1 MLRPPRIGGRTRG
14 FTLIEIMIVVAI
26 IGIVLALA
34 IPNFLK
40 SRVAARKN
48 ICIENLSQIE
58 TAKQTWGLENSK
70 KSGDV
75 PNMDDLIGEDKYIK
89 RMPACPGG
97 GTYEL
102 NGVGTPATCTQEGH
116 VF

>member
-1 MLRPPRIGGRTRG
+1 
-14 FTLIEIMIVVAI
+14 MITVAI

-58 TAKQTWGLENSK
+58 SAKQQWGLEAGK
-70 KSGDV
+70 KAGDV
-75 PNMDDLIGEDKYIK
+75 PDEGDIIGDDKYMK
-89 RMPACPGG
+89 RLPNCPGG

-102 NGVGTPATCTQEGH
+102 NAVGTTATCTEEGH

>member
-1 MLRPPRIGGRTRG
+1 MKPLRIGSRQG
-14 FTLIEIMIVVAI
+14 FTLIEILVVVGI

-58 TAKQTWGLENSK
+58 SAKQQWGLEAGK
-70 KSGDV
+70 KNGDV
-75 PNMDDLIGEDKYIK
+75 PAEDDIIGDDKYMK
-89 RMPACPGG
+89 KLPNCPGG
-97 GTYEL
+97 GTYTL
-102 NGVGTPATCTQEGH
+102 NAVGTPATCTQEGH

>member
-1 MLRPPRIGGRTRG
+1 MRTPRKAARKG
-14 FTLIEIMIVVAI
+14 FTLIEILVVVGI

-48 ICIENLSQIE
+48 ICIENLAQIE
-58 TAKQTWGLENSK
+58 TAKQTWGLEAGK

-75 PNMDDLIGEDKYIK
+75 PNEDDLIGDDKYIK
-89 RMPACPGG
+89 KMPNCPGG
-97 GTYEL
+97 GTYTL
-102 NGVGTPATCTQEGH
+102 NAVGTPATCTQDGH

>member
-1 MLRPPRIGGRTRG
+1 MGPRNG
-14 FTLIEIMIVVAI
+14 FTLIEIMVVVGI

-40 SRVAARKN
+40 SRVAARQN

-58 TAKQTWGLENSK
+58 SAKQQWGLEAGK
-70 KSGDV
+70 KSGDTPV
-75 PNMDDLIGEDKYIK
+75 EADLIGDDKYMK
-89 RMPACPGG
+89 RLPVCPGG
-97 GTYEL
+97 GTYDL
-102 NGVGTPATCTQEGH
+102 NSIGTPATCTQDGH

>member
-1 MLRPPRIGGRTRG
+1 MRSPRIGGRHG
-14 FTLIEIMIVVAI
+14 FTLIEIMVVVAI

-48 ICIENLSQIE
+48 LCIENLSQIE
-58 TAKQTWGLENSK
+58 SAKQQWGLETGK
-70 KSGDV
+70 KNGDV
-75 PNMDDLIGEDKYIK
+75 PTDDDLFGDDKYMK
-89 RMPACPGG
+89 REPVCPGG
-97 GTYEL
+97 GTYTL
-102 NGVGTPATCTQEGH
+102 NAVGTPATCTQEGH